1 MDEQQIMN
9 KKIEDNMVI
18 LNNRLN
24 KQIKI
29 CANLSLS
36 EKLFIKSVNK
46 VNKIMLYV
54 YENVVKYTSERPRKS
69 VFNDIKKSLE
79 ILSKVDGFRP
89 GDKNFIFDEFK
100 QHIITI
106 IDEILIMPAELTPLP
121 THTRSLSVRTP
132 ITRASAGGKTKT
144 KTKTKTDKNKNK
156 TNKKR

>member
-1 MDEQQIMN
+1 MYMNEQQIEDNMN

-18 LNNRLN
+18 LNDRLN

-29 CANLSLS
+29 CNNPMLK
-36 EKLFIKSVNK
+36 EDLFIKSANK
-46 VNKIMLYV
+46 INKIMLYV
-54 YENVVKYTSERPRKS
+54 YENVVKYTSEHPRKS

-106 IDEILIMPAELTPLP
+106 IDEILIMPTEHTPLP
-121 THTRSLSVRTP
+121 TPIRSLSVRTP
-132 ITRASAGGKTKT
+132 RTRASAGGKTK
-144 KTKTKTDKNKNK
+144 KKKNK